1 MSRAT
6 VRSLSK
12 VCFNAFSAA
21 LSLRAERAAVEV
33 AEEGI
38 CNVGFSCGHGGFDV
52 LNVCAGK
59 IKYHQ
64 CSIAD
69 KDDVDISV
77 PGARSWEFIESAFED
92 ASSCVLVHCASGVSR
107 AVTITTY
114 YLMRKESI
122 PCEAALQRIR
132 YGHPAA
138 CPNGSFVAQLTA
150 LNSSLAR
157 GR

>member
-1 MSRAT
+1 
-6 VRSLSK
+6 LSCSF
-12 VCFNAFSAA
+12 VTG
-21 LSLRAERAAVEV
+21 LLEV
-33 AEEGI
+33 AEEEI

-52 LNVCAGK
+52 LNVCEGK

-69 KDDVDISV
+69 KEDVDVSV

-132 YGHPAA
+132 YVHPAA
-138 CPNGSFVAQLTA
+138 CPNGSFIAQLTA

-157 GR
+157 GIDNRAVASLAARASE